1 MRVIRVYRR
10 VESETLQLPELK
22 EFGGKDVEILV
33 LGESSGPSQQ
43 PRDRRDYSA
52 LAQTQDRTSSIPGH
66 TKSFALA
73 DMI

>member
-22 EFGGKDVEILV
+22 EFVGKDVEILV
-33 LGESSGPSQQ
+33 LGESSAPSQQ

-52 LAQTQDRTSSIPGH
+52 LAQIAGQDLVDPGAY
-66 TKSFALA
+66 KELRAA